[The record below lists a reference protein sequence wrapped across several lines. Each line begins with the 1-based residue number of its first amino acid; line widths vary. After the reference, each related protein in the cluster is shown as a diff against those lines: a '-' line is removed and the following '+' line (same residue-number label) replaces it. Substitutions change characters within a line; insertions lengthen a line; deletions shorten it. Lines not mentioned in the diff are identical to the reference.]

1 MNLAELGTMEILEN
15 ITDHEEPSLES
26 LEQVVYE
33 DTSIVENLELEE
45 RNGDD
50 MAAARPRDI
59 IKPKMMMLWAHFLR
73 KWRVIHYLNL
83 TKKWNWRDG

>member
-1 MNLAELGTMEILEN
+1 MYQTKQQSLKETMNLAELGTMEILEN

-33 DTSIVENLELEE
+33 DTSLVENLELEE

-50 MAAARPRDI
+50 MAAARPSGYNKTENDD
-59 IKPKMMMLWAHFLR
+59 A
-73 KWRVIHYLNL
+73 V
-83 TKKWNWRDG
+83 GA

>member
-1 MNLAELGTMEILEN
+1 MYQTKQQSLKETMNLAELGTMEILEN

-33 DTSIVENLELEE
+33 DTSLIENLELEE

-50 MAAARPRDI
+50 MAAARPSGYNKTENDDAVGAFF
-59 IKPKMMMLWAHFLR
+59 KE
-73 KWRVIHYLNL
+73 N
-83 TKKWNWRDG
+83 